1 MRRRGYP
8 YGRYLIKDK
17 PISDIGPQMG
27 TYLESLDFKIV
38 KHDPNNEGRG
48 TLIIAVNKKVTE
60 LIKQKKPSGY
70 LEMILSGFT
79 IPSQR
84 VYDAESQRVGIEAY
98 LWPVDEG
105 VLLELFVL
113 PYMEHMDR
121 FEIFGLTE
129 SEDEEIT
136 DWFLCE
142 QVWESIEPKI
152 QKEFSAE
159 PVQRRA

>member
-17 PISDIGPQMG
+17 KVSDIGPQMG
-27 TYLESLDFKIV
+27 NYLESLGFNVV
-38 KHDPNNEGRG
+38 KYDKKNEGKG
-48 TLIIAVNKKVTE
+48 TLLIAVNKKVMD

-70 LEMILSGFT
+70 LEMLLSGLT

-84 VYDAESQRVGIEAY
+84 VYYAESQRVGIEAY
-98 LWPVDEG
+98 LWPIEEG

-113 PYMEHMDR
+113 PYMEHMDK

-129 SEDEEIT
+129 SKEEEIT

-142 QVWESIEPKI
+142 QVWETLEPKI
-152 QKEFSAE
+152 LNEFSAE
-159 PVQRRA
+159 LVHRRA